1 MRCEVEPRMLGPGPA
16 GVKAKTARI
25 VLVCLVVSTCVSGC
39 FWRNYG
45 ARLQMHSDLLVAF
58 ARKARDL
65 VASGRFTAENL
76 PELTYP
82 LERATAFDA
91 DVRRR
96 APEPPAS
103 LLAFER
109 LLDRYR
115 AYVDLVD
122 RTRRDPAA
130 DRLGPVSAALEG
142 VERAARDVST
152 ALADDR
158 RR

>member
-1 MRCEVEPRMLGPGPA
+1 
-16 GVKAKTARI
+16 
-25 VLVCLVVSTCVSGC
+25 
-39 FWRNYG
+39 
-45 ARLQMHSDLLVAF
+45 MHSDLLVAF
-58 ARKARDL
+58 AGKARDL

-122 RTRRDPAA
+122 RTRRDSAA
-130 DRLGPVSAALEG
+130 DRLGPVTAALDG
-142 VERAARDVST
+142 VEQAARDVAT